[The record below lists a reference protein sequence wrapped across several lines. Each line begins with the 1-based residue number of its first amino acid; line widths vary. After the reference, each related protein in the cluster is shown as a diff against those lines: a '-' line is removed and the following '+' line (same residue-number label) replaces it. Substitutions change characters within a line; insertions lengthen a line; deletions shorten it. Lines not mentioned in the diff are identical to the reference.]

1 LEDYKAKPIQPVG
14 NAGEVAP
21 IGYLYDW
28 THSSALGRG
37 DESFTSFAKDIESA
51 ERSVGSFNIRPV
63 FDHPPAPA
71 DEVGGEVVTTCEVAV
86 APATVFGPGVRLSTV
101 VRCIISRDEGPHT
114 FNRKLSQMVAQPSQE
129 DARDAAR
136 WKELCRRVDNASE
149 PSRRVLHAIL
159 DDAIEMGA
167 GALELEFDGSIKRLG
182 AAMADSGVKA

>member
-1 LEDYKAKPIQPVG
+1 
-14 NAGEVAP
+14 
-21 IGYLYDW
+21 
-28 THSSALGRG
+28 
-37 DESFTSFAKDIESA
+37 
-51 ERSVGSFNIRPV
+51 
-63 FDHPPAPA
+63 
-71 DEVGGEVVTTCEVAV
+71 VGGEVVTTCEVAV